1 MLWVNVI
8 HFSGLVGPFISFS
21 LFQIPNVYLN
31 PINVVTHCL
40 HNLNSLY
47 NIEILKK

>member
-1 MLWVNVI
+1 MSERYSVFWV
-8 HFSGLVGPFISFS
+8 SWSFQ
-21 LFQIPNVYLN
+21 LILPFQIPNVYLN